1 MQQLLTRLD
10 ELSSGISPQVSNET
24 KAEVRRV
31 FTIGRTPISNQLS
44 GQAVNAAALNV
55 STPTTTQLFSNVRVN
70 GGQLPAPNRSFVMRR
85 NFSGTRP
92 SNSARNSARGQ
103 RRPSVIDNRP
113 FIRDLILLAVLDTVF
128 VPRQWACLALME
140 NGHMISA
147 CRFSRGT
154 TAAQV
159 EITIFEAFDGKIPAG
174 D

>member
-10 ELSSGISPQVSNET
+10 EPSSGISPQVSNET

-55 STPTTTQLFSNVRVN
+55 STPTTTQLFSNLRVN
-70 GGQLPAPNRSFVMRR
+70 GGQLPAPNRSFLMRR

-92 SNSARNSARGQ
+92 SNSARNSARGK

-113 FIRDLILLAVLDTVF
+113 FIRDLIFLTVPDTVF
-128 VPRQWACLALME
+128 VPRQ
-140 NGHMISA
+140 
-147 CRFSRGT
+147 
-154 TAAQV
+154 
-159 EITIFEAFDGKIPAG
+159 
-174 D
+174 